1 MWDPSRGNGDGH
13 HQSRLGLLA
22 PTKVPRGRR
31 DQRTE
36 MAEDAR
42 ARVSQRRVGAVPSL
56 KQQGPKISEISMC
69 STAPGTSTKS
79 QAAALELCLKQDS
92 PGLTTCA
99 YCSLCLLL
107 LGNVCTWSRGPLSRD
122 SRIPPTGKELR
133 QGKRQTSVSLPDRP
147 PAYLFQQEGV
157 KQAPLWRT
165 TCSQELA
172 PALGSDST
180 RRVSRALWG
189 GPRPSSPGR
198 AGK

>member
-1 MWDPSRGNGDGH
+1 MPEPGSVSGG
-13 HQSRLGLLA
+13 LGLYHPSNNRA
-22 PTKVPRGRR
+22 PRSQKYPCAPQPQVPA
-31 DQRTE
+31 Q
-36 MAEDAR
+36 
-42 ARVSQRRVGAVPSL
+42 SL
-56 KQQGPKISEISMC
+56 KQLPWR
-69 STAPGTSTKS
+69 
-79 QAAALELCLKQDS
+79 LCLKQDS

-133 QGKRQTSVSLPDRP
+133 QGKMQTSVSLPDRP

-189 GPRPSSPGR
+189 GPRPSSPGL